1 MQSDFTPNYTIEYS
15 DNLRTLSTH
24 LKSGQTVITD
34 APVDNNGKG
43 EAFSPTD
50 LLATSLVT
58 CVMTI
63 LAITCN
69 NGDAEIVN
77 MSAEVKK
84 VMASNPRRVDRVWA
98 KIKVEL
104 KGGNSKEAER
114 LERAARACPVAKS
127 LSPELQQQIEFE
139 WKY

>member
-1 MQSDFTPNYTIEYS
+1 MQIDFNPNYTIEYS

-24 LKSGQTVITD
+24 LKSGQTIITD

-50 LLATSLVT
+50 LLASSLVS

-63 LAITCN
+63 LAISCN
-69 NGDAEIVN
+69 NSEAELVQ
-77 MSAEVKK
+77 MSAEVQK
-84 VMASNPRRVDRVWA
+84 VMAANPRRVDVVWA

-104 KGGNSKEAER
+104 KGANQKEVER

-127 LSPELQQQIEFE
+127 LSPDLKQQIEFE
-139 WKY
+139 WKF